1 MCSQYLRASS
11 SCMELEVELDTGLRA
26 YQIPQNVLFFV
37 RLKLLSNMRNCHV
50 LYEAKRKKIEV
61 ETSVLGM

>member
-1 MCSQYLRASS
+1 
-11 SCMELEVELDTGLRA
+11 MELEVELDIGLRA
-26 YQIPQNVLFFV
+26 YQIPQNVLLFV